1 MRKILLASTA
11 LMGLAAFAPSA
22 QAQTKDSPLD
32 VNVGGYVDFRAGA
45 FTETNDLRGATSDGR
60 RNHDFETEFK
70 VNLDIS
76 GKAARGVEYGGRISM
91 WNGQTYSGTAGGV
104 SASTAAVGGGTNVH
118 LADAYVYLAGAY
130 GKVIAGD
137 HNGASDL
144 FVYAPTVGLG
154 QVDGQYTN
162 FTDPATLAV
171 FMPSYIENGTDF
183 STKITYMTP
192 QVGNDE
198 HKVQLAV
205 SYAPNSASAGQDV
218 VRYANTATGP
228 AYRNYVKGA
237 AQYQGNF
244 APVNVVLSADIVSG
258 NGERSALTGA
268 AVDDFVSWGIG
279 GQLSYAGFTA
289 GGSYVDAGS
298 FGALTNTGT
307 GFNQNRDQY
316 TWSAGLK
323 YEADKYAAA
332 VSYLNGRGY
341 NNGFTGAAAP
351 TVGNSNYVSYWNA
364 YAVGGTYTW
373 FPGMATQADFVHFY
387 QKRPDVLNRNAG
399 NVIVLSQK
407 LTF

>member
-1 MRKILLASTA
+1 MRKILLATTA

-32 VNVGGYVDFRAGA
+32 VNVGGYVDFRAGY
-45 FTETNDLRGATSDGR
+45 FTESDDIKGAGTGR
-60 RNHDFETEFK
+60 RNHDFETEYK
-70 VNLDIS
+70 INLDVT
-76 GKAARGVEYGGRISM
+76 GKAARGVEYGGRISL
-91 WNGQTYSGTAGGV
+91 WNGATYSGGSSLNGASS
-104 SASTAAVGGGTNVH
+104 SANSTSVRT
-118 LADAYVYLAGAY
+118 ADAYVYLAGAY

-162 FTDPATLAV
+162 FTDPTTLAP
-171 FMPSYIENGTDF
+171 FMPSYIENGTDY

-192 QVGNDE
+192 QVGNDN

-205 SYAPNSASAGQDV
+205 SYAPNSVDSGQNIV
-218 VRYANTATGP
+218 KYSGVSTGP
-228 AYRNYVKGA
+228 KYRNYVKGG

-244 APVNVVLSADIVSG
+244 SPVNVVLSADLISG
-258 NGERSALTGA
+258 NGESAALTGA
-268 AVDDFVSWGIG
+268 APDDFVSWGIG

-298 FGALTNTGT
+298 FGATTNTGT

-323 YEADKYAAA
+323 YEADKFAAA

-351 TVGNSNYVSYWNA
+351 TVGNSNYVSFFNA
-364 YAVGGTYTW
+364 YGVGGTYTW
-373 FPGMATQADFVHFY
+373 FAGMATQADFVHFY
-387 QKRPDVLNRNAG
+387 QKRPDVTSRNVG
-399 NVIVLSQK
+399 NVFVVSQK